1 MEEYNVKWT
10 QTLSDTFKVKAAS
23 EEEALETVKSGE
35 CGDVDT
41 IIDNRYEIVVD
52 ENDEE
57 CPCLLISSDGSEI
70 YHKKFRTVE
79 EARNVM
85 WREAADCCKDA
96 ADQQTVL
103 SGSTPLKWEYGYIGM
118 ESCHLLSID
127 SGVTIDGDLAWRIAV
142 I

>member
-1 MEEYNVKWT
+1 MEYKVKWT
-10 QTLSDTFKVKAAS
+10 QTLADVFKVDTAS

-70 YHKKFRTVE
+70 YHKKFRTKF
-79 EARNVM
+79 RLY
-85 WREAADCCKDA
+85 RH
-96 ADQQTVL
+96 
-103 SGSTPLKWEYGYIGM
+103 
-118 ESCHLLSID
+118 HLYD
-127 SGVTIDGDLAWRIAV
+127 F
-142 I
+142 